1 MHLLKV
7 KRGGLCAVTLSEAR
21 GKCDL
26 GYLSYN

>member
-1 MHLLKV
+1 MRLLKV
-7 KRGGLCAVTLSEAR
+7 NRRGLAVILSEAR